1 MKRVE
6 HKLTFKK
13 SLADLA
19 GNRFGRKIYED
30 QVKPSFDPDAEN
42 IVIIP
47 DSISYV
53 GTSFIQGIYAE
64 LSETYGRR
72 GALQKMTLKSD
83 NEETMNKIEKSI
95 SIYGI

>member
-6 HKLTFKK
+6 HRLTFKK
-13 SLADLA
+13 SMADLA

-47 DSISYV
+47 ENISYV

-64 LSETYGRR
+64 LSEVYGRNV
-72 GALQKMTLKSD
+72 ALQKMTLKSD